1 MKPLWLFFFLFS
13 MKSSS
18 QLTLAKRKLSFTPF
32 LTPSVKETTT
42 VKYPEGK
49 SLEEEAK
56 DNQDLT
62 VHLL

>member
-1 MKPLWLFFFLFS
+1 

>member
-1 MKPLWLFFFLFS
+1 MKLLRLFFFLFS
-13 MKSSS
+13 IKSSY
-18 QLTLAKRKLSFTPF
+18 QLRLAKRKLSFTQF
-32 LTPSVKETTT
+32 LTPSGRETTT

-49 SLEEEAK
+49 YLEEEAK